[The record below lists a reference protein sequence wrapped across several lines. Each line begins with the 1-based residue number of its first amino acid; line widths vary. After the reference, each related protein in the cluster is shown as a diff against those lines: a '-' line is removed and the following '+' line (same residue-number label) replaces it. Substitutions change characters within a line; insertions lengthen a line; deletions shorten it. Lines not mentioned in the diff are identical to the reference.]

1 MNSRIF
7 EMFLCIFEGSLQ
19 VNSMRYFI
27 LILFLTL
34 NSYSQKKMKI
44 PPFLKKGDTVAIVC
58 TARKFFPE
66 DAKPAIELLE
76 SWGLKVKLGKTIG
89 LDSCQLGGTD
99 QERAADFQFQLDD
112 DNIKAIWCARGGYGT
127 VRIIDQLDFTKFVN
141 HPKWVMGFSDVTV
154 LHSHIHTLGVATL
167 HTIMPFTVPKAP
179 EEVKA
184 TLKAALFGEKLAYQI
199 PAKSHDIQGK
209 ARGILVGG
217 NISILY
223 SLLGSKSSIDTRGKI
238 LFIEDLDEYLYH
250 IDRMMYNLK
259 RNGYFDQVKGIIV
272 GSMTDMHDNEIP
284 FGQNEVQ
291 IITAIAQS
299 YNIPIVFEFPA
310 GHQRDN
316 RTLILGSLVD
326 FEVNSTNVI
335 LRFY

>member
-1 MNSRIF
+1 
-7 EMFLCIFEGSLQ
+7 
-19 VNSMRYFI
+19 
-27 LILFLTL
+27 
-34 NSYSQKKMKI
+34 MKI

-99 QERAADFQFQLDD
+99 QERAADFQSQLDD